1 MDRIRS
7 RTSII
12 VLILFALLSSAC
24 DNQPPSEAAP
34 TTATPDV
41 IETAVVPAATT
52 AADPPTTSAADLP
65 TASAGAA
72 PTTSAGAAPTAA
84 PATTQPA
91 TASSPSGALDG
102 GDAADKGADDPATG
116 EPDLESGQTDVK
128 MHEEEQVATAVEIS
142 LSASFPDRAF
152 SLQPETA
159 RGDLNDD
166 GIDDYILHVI
176 DETSGLPPT
185 NWLVPAVDV
194 GGAFRLHDLIELG
207 ERAIVE
213 TIDIRNGDI
222 EVSLFD
228 RSPFERPTLITRRT
242 TLTVT
247 LNDSG
252 DAVTAVRVEPVHNA
266 PSLQIARP
274 PTWAR
279 FELDGIGTAMS
290 DRIELRERHPY
301 VVHASEND
309 VMVATLEAPYGVWLE
324 ARLDDD
330 GDHTVLVPVAE
341 QAQRFAS
348 RLPAGGAWHITVVSS
363 LIEPTDYRLSIE
375 VYPRALGDGIA
386 TRDLDGF
393 WSSMRT
399 SPPVVPDDGPV
410 IYLTF
415 DDGPHPTY
423 TPQVL
428 DVLAK
433 HGAQA
438 TFFVVGYLAERY
450 PLITQRIAHEG
461 HTLANH
467 SWDHRSLARMSR
479 AAFDRSVG
487 RTEEVL
493 GPLATPCIRPPYYDV
508 GTYTQQWS
516 AEHGLRLASW
526 SYSPRDWLGPSASTI
541 ANGIVNR
548 ARAGAVILLHDG
560 GGNRSSTVRGLDM
573 ALERLADSGLEFKAQ
588 CR

>member
-1 MDRIRS
+1 MMGFGRRWSLCLLIVAA
-7 RTSII
+7 
-12 VLILFALLSSAC
+12 VLIGGCQLALAPEEQDGAHHLDTGSGR
-24 DNQPPSEAAP
+24 EASGETASPATPTASTTSP
-34 TTATPDV
+34 TTAP
-41 IETAVVPAATT
+41 PAMTQQ
-52 AADPPTTSAADLP
+52 
-65 TASAGAA
+65 
-72 PTTSAGAAPTAA
+72 GAAPTAA
-84 PATTQPA
+84 PATTQAA
-91 TASSPSGALDG
+91 TLLPTSETYDS
-102 GDAADKGADDPATG
+102 ADDGAAEDADPRAVKPPLAPRNT
-116 EPDLESGQTDVK
+116 EADVP
-128 MHEEEQVATAVEIS
+128 EEDRIA
-142 LSASFPDRAF
+142 ASFESVLAVSYPDRAF

-166 GIDDYILHVI
+166 GVDDYVLHVI
-176 DETSGLPPT
+176 DETPGSPPT
-185 NWLVPAVDV
+185 NWLVPAVDA
-194 GGAFRLHDLIELG
+194 GGAFRLRDLIELG
-207 ERAIVE
+207 ERTIVE
-213 TIDIRNGDI
+213 TIAIRDGDI
-222 EVSLFD
+222 KVSLFD

-247 LNDSG
+247 IDDAD
-252 DAVTAVRVEPVHNA
+252 DAVTAVSVEPVHNA

-274 PTWAR
+274 PTPAR

-290 DRIELRERHPY
+290 DRIELRERHPLL
-301 VVHASEND
+301 VHAAEND

-363 LIEPTDYRLSIE
+363 LIEPTNYRLSIE
-375 VYPRALGDGIA
+375 VYPAGLGNRIA

-467 SWDHRSLARMSR
+467 SWDHRSLARVSR
-479 AAFDRSVG
+479 ATFDRSVG

-508 GTYTQQWS
+508 GTHTQQWS

>member
-1 MDRIRS
+1 MMGFGRRGS
-7 RTSII
+7 LCLLI
-12 VLILFALLSSAC
+12 VTAVLVGGCQFRLAPEESAGT
-24 DNQPPSEAAP
+24 PEPGTGAGREAAGVTAASATQPASVASPTTSPP
-34 TTATPDV
+34 TTALQGA
-41 IETAVVPAATT
+41 E
-52 AADPPTTSAADLP
+52 PTLP
-65 TASAGAA
+65 
-72 PTTSAGAAPTAA
+72 
-84 PATTQPA
+84 PATTQAASLLPTSETSDGAGNGA
-91 TASSPSGALDG
+91 TEDADPRAVKPRLAPRDSSADVPEEDRIAASVETAL
-102 GDAADKGADDPATG
+102 
-116 EPDLESGQTDVK
+116 
-128 MHEEEQVATAVEIS
+128 AVS
-142 LSASFPDRAF
+142 YPDRAF
-152 SLQPETA
+152 SMQPEA
-159 RGDLNDD
+159 ALGDLNDD
-166 GIDDYILHVI
+166 GVDDYVLHVI
-176 DETSGLPPT
+176 DETPGSPPT
-185 NWLVPAVDV
+185 SWLVPAVDV
-194 GGAFRLHDLIELG
+194 GGAFRLRDLIELG
-207 ERAIVE
+207 ERTIVE
-213 TIDIRNGDI
+213 TIDIQDGDI

-228 RSPFERPTLITRRT
+228 RSPFERTTLITRRT
-242 TLTVT
+242 TLAVT
-247 LNDSG
+247 IG
-252 DAVTAVRVEPVHNA
+252 DAEDALTAVRVEPVHNV

-274 PTWAR
+274 PTPAR
-279 FELDGIGTAMS
+279 FELDGIGAAMS
-290 DRIELRERHPY
+290 DRIGLRERHPFL
-301 VVHASEND
+301 VHASEGD
-309 VMVATLEAPYGVWLE
+309 VVAATLDAPDGVWLE
-324 ARLDDD
+324 ARLDHDD
-330 GDHTVLVPVAE
+330 DHIVLVPVAE

-348 RLPAGGAWHITVVSS
+348 RLPAGGAWHIAVVSS

-375 VYPRALGDGIA
+375 VYPPGLGDGIA

-410 IYLTF
+410 LYLTF

-438 TFFVVGYLAERY
+438 TFFVVGHLAESY

-467 SWDHRSLARMSR
+467 SWDHRSLARVSR
-479 AAFDRSVG
+479 ATFDRSVG

-508 GTYTQQWS
+508 GTHTRQWS

-526 SYSPRDWLGPSASTI
+526 SYSPRDWLDPSASTI
-541 ANGIVNR
+541 ANRIVDR

>member
-1 MDRIRS
+1 MVGSGRCTCRCLLIVAAVLVGGCQLSRAPDDQDRAQQLDTGSGREAS
-7 RTSII
+7 GET
-12 VLILFALLSSAC
+12 LS
-24 DNQPPSEAAP
+24 P
-34 TTATPDV
+34 ATP
-41 IETAVVPAATT
+41 AASITS
-52 AADPPTTSAADLP
+52 PTTSPPA
-65 TASAGAA
+65 TTQQGA
-72 PTTSAGAAPTAA
+72 TPTAA
-84 PATTQPA
+84 PARTQAA
-91 TASSPSGALDG
+91 TLLPTRETYDS
-102 GDAADKGADDPATG
+102 ADDG
-116 EPDLESGQTDVK
+116 
-128 MHEEEQVATAVEIS
+128 AVEDADPRAVKPPLAPRNTDADVPEEVRIA
-142 LSASFPDRAF
+142 ASVESVLAASYPDRAF

-166 GIDDYILHVI
+166 GVDDYVLHVI
-176 DETSGLPPT
+176 DETPGSPPT

-194 GGAFRLHDLIELG
+194 GGAFRLRDPIELG
-207 ERAIVE
+207 ERTIVE
-213 TIDIRNGDI
+213 ALDIRDGDI

-228 RSPFERPTLITRRT
+228 RSPFERPTSITRRT
-242 TLTVT
+242 TLTVAI
-247 LNDSG
+247 DDAE
-252 DAVTAVRVEPVHNA
+252 DAVTAVRVEPVHNV
-266 PSLQIARP
+266 PSLQITRP
-274 PTWAR
+274 PTPAR

-290 DRIELRERHPY
+290 DRIELRERHPFI
-301 VVHASEND
+301 VHAAEHD
-309 VMVATLEAPYGVWLE
+309 VMVATLEAPDGVWLE

-330 GDHTVLVPVAE
+330 DDRTVLVPVAA
-341 QAQRFAS
+341 QARRFAS

-375 VYPRALGDGIA
+375 VYPPGLGDGIA

-467 SWDHRSLARMSR
+467 SWDHRSLARMTR